1 MTNLASRES
10 PATSPATNE
19 SDPFWAEVDRSFR
32 RFYGGFFGHPLGSSS
47 ATEGWLA
54 PAAIDVADK
63 GESYELTVDLPG
75 ISKEQVDIRVTG
87 DLVQIRAARSAESQK
102 KGEGYLRLERSWA
115 GFERSVELPEP
126 VRADAVTASLSDGVL
141 TVAVPKANPV
151 VERKVPVQ

>member
-1 MTNLASRES
+1 MANLAQREP
-10 PATSPATNE
+10 PATRPATTE

-32 RFYGGFFGHPLGSSS
+32 RFYGSFLGHPLAPGA

-63 GESYELTVDLPG
+63 GENYELTVDLPG

-87 DLVQIRAARSAESQK
+87 DLVQIRAERSADSQK

-115 GFERSVELPEP
+115 GFERSVELPEA
-126 VRADAVTASLSDGVL
+126 VRAEAVSASLANGVL
-141 TVAVPKANPV
+141 TVAVPKAHPV